1 MKLSTLVPDLA
12 RPHRLDAARLR
23 TLIFLRWCALFGV
36 SVCLLL
42 AWGLQLEGLL
52 WPALLA
58 FVALGVM
65 YNLMLQSLP
74 SVPFP
79 DSFQSIYYLQLVL
92 DISALTGLL
101 WASGGLRNPFSSLFL
116 LHVVVAALIGTRG
129 SVLVAGSL
137 ASLAAVV
144 LHLLDYTGNLG
155 GILLLPHGISDL
167 VHLGAFLVDAVSIT
181 AVVGTFS
188 ARFQAREA
196 RLSEAQDNVRLR
208 EQVLDRVV
216 SRLSVA
222 VEVVRDGEIIWQNS
236 AMQQIRTQ
244 SGGKKWVCPGA
255 LHGCNR
261 RKGPELPCDPIDEHD
276 PQSCL
281 VRVELEGVP
290 RVYRKFAWQVKS
302 AQRME
307 TVHLYVDETRRLAED
322 ERLKLTERLASLGR
336 MSQGIAH
343 ELNTP
348 LSTVRIL
355 TQDVLQVL
363 ESEPKLPEALRGD
376 LRESL
381 ELSLGE
387 LERCA
392 RITRGLL
399 HGRGIE
405 MAPRPVHQPLEPV
418 IQNAVT
424 LVAAGSRRRHSFV
437 VDVEGVSATIDAD
450 VLLQVL
456 VNLLANAVDA
466 SEPGSLIE
474 VHARAEEGR
483 AEIRVSDRG
492 TGLSPLVRARLFEP
506 FVSTKPAGQGTGLGL
521 YMVRQLLSEYEGA
534 LELLDREGGG
544 VVARVVLQV

>member
-1 MKLSTLVPDLA
+1 MKLSTWVPELG
-12 RPHRLDAARLR
+12 RTHRLDAARLR

-36 SVCLLL
+36 SLCLLI
-42 AWGLQLEGLL
+42 AWGLRLEGLL
-52 WPALLA
+52 WPALLS
-58 FVALGVM
+58 FVALGVL
-65 YNLMLQSLP
+65 YNLMLKSLP

-79 DSFQSIYYLQLVL
+79 DTFQSIYYLQLVL
-92 DISALTGLL
+92 DMSALTGLL
-101 WASGGLRNPFSSLFL
+101 WASGGLKNPFSSLFL
-116 LHVVVAALIGTRG
+116 LHVVVAALISTRA

-137 ASLAAVV
+137 ASVAAVM
-144 LHLLDYTGNLG
+144 LHGLDITGNLG
-155 GILLLPHGISDL
+155 GVLSLPHWLEDT
-167 VHLGAFLVDAVSIT
+167 VHLVALLVDAVSIT

-216 SRLSVA
+216 SGLSVA
-222 VEVVRDGEIIWQNS
+222 VEVVRDGEILWQNS
-236 AMQQIRTQ
+236 AMQQIRQ
-244 SGGKKWVCPGA
+244 GKGGRRWICPGA

-261 RKGPELPCDPIDEHD
+261 RKGSELPCDPIDEHD

-281 VRVELEGVP
+281 VRIEIEGAA

-302 AQRME
+302 SYRME

-336 MSQGIAH
+336 MAQGIAH

-348 LSTVRIL
+348 LSTVRTL

-363 ESEPKLPEALRGD
+363 GADPQLPEALRSD

-405 MAPRPVHQPLEPV
+405 MTPHPMFQVLQPV

-456 VNLLANAVDA
+456 VNLLSNAVDA
-466 SEPGSLIE
+466 SVPGSVIE
-474 VHARAEEGR
+474 VNARSEAGQ
-483 AEIRVSDRG
+483 AVVQVCDRG
-492 TGLSPLVRARLFEP
+492 SGLSPVVKARLFEP
-506 FVSTKPAGQGTGLGL
+506 FVSTKPVGQGTGLGL
-521 YMVRQLLSEYEGA
+521 YMVRQLLAEYDGA
-534 LELLDREGGG
+534 LELKDREGGG
-544 VVARVVLQV
+544 VVAQVTLSK